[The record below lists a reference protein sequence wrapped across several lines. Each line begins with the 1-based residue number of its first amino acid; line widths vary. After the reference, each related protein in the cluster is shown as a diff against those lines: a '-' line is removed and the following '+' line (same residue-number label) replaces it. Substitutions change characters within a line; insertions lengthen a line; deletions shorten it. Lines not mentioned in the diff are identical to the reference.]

1 MTSVTCVSEFVAGKG
16 VCKCVCIS
24 YVCVFLMCVY
34 VYIMCVCVCVK
45 SSLFGFFVGSHLAL
59 RFNYHR
65 TFS

>member
-1 MTSVTCVSEFVAGKG
+1 MLSEFVAGKG

-24 YVCVFLMCVY
+24 YVCVCLMCVY

>member
-1 MTSVTCVSEFVAGKG
+1 MTIVTCVSEFVAGKG
-16 VCKCVCIS
+16 VCKCVYIIC
-24 YVCVFLMCVY
+24 VCVFNVRVCVHY
-34 VYIMCVCVCVK
+34 VCVCVK

>member
-24 YVCVFLMCVY
+24 YVCVYVCVMCVY
-34 VYIMCVCVCVK
+34 IMCVCVK